1 MQVPHL
7 VYFADPMCS
16 WCWGFSPAIAAIE
29 QQYGDALPIRL
40 ILGGLRPYTT
50 EPMDPATMAQRRE
63 GWQRVGAA
71 SGQPFDLRFF
81 DRERFVYDTEPASRA
96 AVVLRRRSAA
106 AALEALR
113 RLQSAFYAENRDVTQ
128 TEVLGDIAAEMGADR
143 TAFLAE
149 FESAAARDETRQD
162 FTISQQVGVRGF
174 PTLIAGTGQGNSY
187 DLLTNGFQPAPQV
200 LQTVAA
206 WLAQHGVA
214 AEGTA

>member
-1 MQVPHL
+1 MVRPS
-7 VYFADPMCS
+7 ARS
-16 WCWGFSPAIAAIE
+16 AAAISIST
-29 QQYGDALPIRL
+29 L
-40 ILGGLRPYTT
+40 
-50 EPMDPATMAQRRE
+50 
-63 GWQRVGAA
+63 
-71 SGQPFDLRFF
+71 FF
-81 DRERFVYDTEPASRA
+81 APGTRTEPASRA